1 MGTSTDDKKNAK
13 NDLTPNRW
21 AVGLITIGCFTAAT
35 VMWLGGHT
43 TDNRNQLAF
52 AGLIRVG
59 IFMAT
64 VWWAL
69 PGGGR
74 LAAWAGMSPWTMV
87 FIAVGVFLTPRLK
100 YSGPIVIAMLVLG
113 AFIKPKSKKKPA
125 TKKTVPTTARV
136 VQSAEPKEGR

>member
-1 MGTSTDDKKNAK
+1 MNKPNDKPQNVG

-21 AVGLITIGCFTAAT
+21 AVALITLGCFAAAAAMWTAGYT
-35 VMWLGGHT
+35 EN
-43 TDNRNQLAF
+43 NRNQLAF

-59 IFMAT
+59 IFMAA

-69 PGGGR
+69 PGGGK

-87 FIAVGVFLTPRLK
+87 FVAVGVFLTPRLK

-113 AFIKPKSKKKPA
+113 AFIKPKKKSRK
-125 TKKTVPTTARV
+125 KKTVPATA
-136 VQSAEPKEGR
+136 QAAEEPKEPG